1 MADLLIIEH
10 PKTGEV
16 YAVSAADYRNKNIA
30 AEHEDRA
37 TYQDRGFRAVRHESG
52 AEYSYTPVAEVKAEP
67 AKAKP

>member
-1 MADLLIIEH
+1 MDLLIIEH
-10 PKTGEV
+10 PKTGET
-16 YAVSAADYRNKNIA
+16 YAVAGGDYRNRNIA

-52 AEYSYTPVAEVKAEP
+52 AEYSYTPPEPKAEP

>member
-16 YAVSAADYRNKNIA
+16 YAVSAADYRNRNIA

-37 TYQDRGFRAVRHESG
+37 TYQDRGFKALRHESG
-52 AEYSYTPVAEVKAEP
+52 VEYSYTPPEAKAEP
-67 AKAKP
+67 AKATK